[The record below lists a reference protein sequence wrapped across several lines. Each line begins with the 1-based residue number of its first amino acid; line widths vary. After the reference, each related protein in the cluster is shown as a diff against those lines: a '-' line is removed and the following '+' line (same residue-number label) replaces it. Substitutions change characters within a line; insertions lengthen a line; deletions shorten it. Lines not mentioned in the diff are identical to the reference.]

1 MRFFIKTACNFLSF
15 SGNLNSF
22 EDVLGEV
29 NDGDQEVQPQTENPN
44 RKIQKK
50 QKKRKYV
57 QDQLIEIHQEHLAM
71 LERSEKRHQGF
82 MERMIQE
89 QNEQDERE
97 RERDRTFFLEL
108 GKLFTNQ
115 N

>member
-1 MRFFIKTACNFLSF
+1 MRFFFKTACNFLSF
-15 SGNLNSF
+15 SGNLSSL
-22 EDVLGEV
+22 EDVKDEV
-29 NDGDQEVQPQTENPN
+29 NNGDQNVQPQTEKNK
-44 RKIQKK
+44 RSR
-50 QKKRKYV
+50 KKREYV

>member
-1 MRFFIKTACNFLSF
+1 MRFCIKTACNFLSF
-15 SGNLNSF
+15 SGILNSL
-22 EDVLGEV
+22 EDVPDEV

-44 RKIQKK
+44 RKKQKK
-50 QKKRKYV
+50 QKKREYV
-57 QDQLIEIHQEHLAM
+57 QDQLIEIHQEHLVM
-71 LERSEKRHQGF
+71 LERSEKRHQEF
-82 MERMIQE
+82 MERMISE
-89 QNEQDERE
+89 QKELDQRE

>member
-1 MRFFIKTACNFLSF
+1 M
-15 SGNLNSF
+15 NSLG
-22 EDVLGEV
+22 DVSDEV

-71 LERSEKRHQGF
+71 LERSEKRHQEF
-82 MERMIQE
+82 TERMI
-89 QNEQDERE
+89 
-97 RERDRTFFLEL
+97 
-108 GKLFTNQ
+108 
-115 N
+115 